1 MKFEYLDNLFKTMY
15 NQISKKNIPA
25 VDLHLHT
32 SWTDG
37 QNNVSEIFQEANKK
51 KLNYIFFSEHSR
63 KCSGDWFLKFK
74 KEVEDSNVKSKCHG
88 IVGTEVKILN
98 YHGDLDI
105 NDMIYDNSD
114 LVMASVHR
122 FPNEK
127 DDEVKNKSKID
138 PTEAIKIEYE
148 LSMAVSSNKKF
159 DILGHPFGMSLK
171 RFRVFPDL
179 KLFEDIIIKLSK
191 NNKIFELNCAYHNN
205 FYLKQL
211 LNLCLKHNCLI
222 SIGSNAHD
230 LESIAIIQKRLNEI

>member
-1 MKFEYLDNLFKTMY
+1 MKFEYLDNLFKKIY
-15 NQISKKNIPA
+15 NQIYKKNIPA

-37 QNNVSEIFQEANKK
+37 QNTVDEIFQEANKK
-51 KLNYIFFSEHSR
+51 KLEYIFFSEHSR

-74 KEVEDSNVKSKCHG
+74 KQVDDINIGSNCQG
-88 IVGTEVKILN
+88 IVGTEVKVLN

-105 NDMIYDNSD
+105 NNMIYDNSD

-122 FPNEK
+122 FPNERGNIM
-127 DDEVKNKSKID
+127 KNTSKID
-138 PTEAIKIEYE
+138 PNDAIKIEYE
-148 LSMAVSSNKKF
+148 LSMAVAENKMF

-171 RFRVFPDL
+171 RFKVFPDL
-179 KLFEDIIIKLSK
+179 KLFENIIINLSK
-191 NNKIFELNCAYHNN
+191 NNKVFELNCSYHNN

-211 LNLCLKHNCLI
+211 MRLCLKHNCLI

-230 LESIAIIQKRLNEI
+230 LQSIAIIQKRLNEI